1 MAVCIGLSVYIVLVM
16 YNQYKVSPI
25 IVTFATKTTP
35 IHNIPF
41 PAVTICPNSFS
52 VVSKLNFSN
61 LEDTLSLA
69 DNYTDEDV
77 KLYDYASQVCDSEL
91 NFTLSN
97 VNIVENVTDF
107 YETLHNVRL
116 VYHNLNVFVENC
128 SLAG

>member
-41 PAVTICPNSFS
+41 PAVTICPNSLS
-52 VVSKLNFSN
+52 NASKLNFSH
-61 LEDTLSLA
+61 LEDVLSLG
-69 DNYTDEDV
+69 DNYTDDDM

-91 NFTLSN
+91 NYTLSH
-97 VNIVENVTDF
+97 VDIVENVTDF
-107 YETLHNVRL
+107 YETLYNVGL
-116 VYHNLNVFVENC
+116 VYYNLNVFVKRC
-128 SLAG
+128 LLVG